1 MSNFLSYAFRP
12 FFLLN
17 GIFAVVA
24 MAIWVSALHGLGP
37 ATLPVNIVY
46 WHGHEMLV
54 GFVMAAIAGFILTAV
69 ATWTGRPALQGGPLA
84 LLVLAWLVGRL
95 AMGMGGVLPST
106 WVAGLDMLFP
116 VLLIVFVARE
126 VFGGGSKRN
135 YPIVIITVLLALFNF
150 LYHASELGLVPLSLG
165 ADRIALYLMINLV
178 LLLITVIAG
187 RIVPSFTANWM
198 RSQGKERLPQTSIL
212 FDRLSILLTI
222 STGLFVSF
230 VPVSPVTGYLAFAAA
245 LVHGLRLSRWRGFAT
260 MSEPLLFVLHAA
272 YFWLPFGYALLG
284 CAVFGWLFP
293 ATAALHALTMGA
305 AGFMV
310 LAVAT
315 RVALAHTG
323 RKLQVARLTVFAYW
337 ILFVAVI
344 LRVFSP
350 FAGNYLM
357 VVDIAAMGW
366 MLAFGIFTWVY
377 WPVLTGPHVGQD
389 S

>member
-17 GIFAVVA
+17 GVFAVVA
-24 MAIWVSALHGLGP
+24 MAIWVSALHGVGP
-37 ATLPVNIVY
+37 ATLPVNIIY

-54 GFVMAAIAGFILTAV
+54 GFVMAAIAGFILSAV

-84 LLVLAWLVGRL
+84 LLVLAWLAGRL

-106 WVAGLDMLFP
+106 WVAVLDMLFP
-116 VLLIVFVARE
+116 VLLVVFVARE

-135 YPIVIITVLLALFNF
+135 YPIVFITVLLALFNF
-150 LYHASELGLVPLSLG
+150 LYHASELGLVPLAIG
-165 ADRIALYLMINLV
+165 ADRIALYLMIHLA

-198 RSQGKERLPQTSIL
+198 KAQGQVRLPQTSVL
-212 FDRLSILLTI
+212 LDRLSILLTV
-222 STGLFVSF
+222 STGLFASIA
-230 VPVSPVTGYLAFAAA
+230 PVSLATGYLAFAAA
-245 LVHGLRLSRWRGFAT
+245 LVHGLRLSRWRSLAT
-260 MSEPLLFVLHAA
+260 TSEPLLFVLHVG
-272 YFWLPFGYALLG
+272 YFWLPLGYALLG
-284 CAVFGWLFP
+284 CSIFGWLFP

-305 AGFMV
+305 TGFMV
-310 LAVAT
+310 LAVTT

-323 RKLQVARLTVFAYW
+323 RKLHVARLTVCAYW

-344 LRVFSP
+344 LRVLSP
-350 FAGNYLM
+350 FAGNYLV

-377 WPVLTGPHVGQD
+377 WPVLTGPNVGQD
-389 S
+389 G

>member
-1 MSNFLSYAFRP
+1 
-12 FFLLN
+12 
-17 GIFAVVA
+17 
-24 MAIWVSALHGLGP
+24 
-37 ATLPVNIVY
+37 
-46 WHGHEMLV
+46 
-54 GFVMAAIAGFILTAV
+54 
-69 ATWTGRPALQGGPLA
+69 
-84 LLVLAWLVGRL
+84 
-95 AMGMGGVLPST
+95 
-106 WVAGLDMLFP
+106 
-116 VLLIVFVARE
+116 LLIVFVARE
-126 VFGGGSKRN
+126 VFGGGSQRN
-135 YPIVIITVLLALFNF
+135 YPIVFITVLLALFNF
-150 LYHASELGLVPLSLG
+150 LYHASELGLVPLSIG

-198 RSQGKERLPQTSIL
+198 RSQGQERLPQTSVL

-245 LVHGLRLSRWRGFAT
+245 LAHGLRLSRWRGFAT
-260 MSEPLLFVLHAA
+260 TSEPLLFVLHVA

-323 RKLQVARLTVFAYW
+323 RKLQVARLIVYAYW

-366 MLAFGIFTWVY
+366 MLAFGIFIWVY
-377 WPVLTGPHVGQD
+377 WPVLTGPHVGD
-389 S
+389 DG